1 MSDHKISE
9 RFTFGELT
17 EESTPLRIMHSA
29 LEELST
35 NGLSNLTTKG
45 ISQRANLSTGI
56 IHHYFDTKDN
66 LVYAAYVFL
75 VRDLHQS
82 TLSIFQTETDPK
94 QRLLAMIR
102 MNFSSVHIS
111 PEARDVWPQ
120 FWAQAAHDER
130 AARLL
135 RVYYRRFH
143 SNLAHNFLTLMGDR
157 TKAHQSATMLLSSIH
172 GVWFMHRFSDQPPAT
187 EQTIELLEQQLEL
200 LLGSV

>member
-17 EESTPLRIMHSA
+17 EESTPLRIMHST
-29 LEELST
+29 LEEIST
-35 NGLSNLTTKG
+35 NGLSGLTTKG

-66 LVYAAYVFL
+66 LVYAAYVYL

-82 TLSIFQTETDPK
+82 SLAIFRAESDPK
-94 QRLLAMIR
+94 KRLQAMIR

-120 FWAQAAHDER
+120 FWAQAAHEAR

-135 RVYYRRFH
+135 RVYYRRFQ
-143 SNLAHNFLTLMGDR
+143 SNLAHDFRALLGDR
-157 TKAHQSATMLLSSIH
+157 AKAQAAANLLLASIH
-172 GVWFMHRFSDQPPAT
+172 GVWFIHRFSDSPKHLEESIALV
-187 EQTIELLEQQLEL
+187 EQNLEL
-200 LLGSV
+200 LLKPA

>member
-1 MSDHKISE
+1 MSEHKISE

-17 EESTPLRIMHSA
+17 EEATPLRIMHSA
-29 LEELST
+29 LEEIST
-35 NGLSNLTTKG
+35 NGLSGLTTKG

-66 LVYAAYVFL
+66 LVYAAYVYL

-82 TLSIFQTETDPK
+82 SLAIFRSESDPK
-94 QRLLAMIR
+94 KRLQAMIH

-120 FWAQAAHDER
+120 FWAQAAHDPR

-135 RVYYRRFH
+135 RIYYRRFQ
-143 SNLAHNFLTLMGDR
+143 SNLAHDFR
-157 TKAHQSATMLLSSIH
+157 ALLGNRKQAQAAANLLLASIH
-172 GVWFMHRFSDQPPAT
+172 GVWFIHRFSDSPKHREESIALV
-187 EQTIELLEQQLEL
+187 EQNLEL
-200 LLGSV
+200 LLTPA

>member
-17 EESTPLRIMHSA
+17 EEATPLRIMHSA
-29 LEELST
+29 LEEMGA
-35 NGLSNLTTKG
+35 NGLSGLTTKG

-56 IHHYFDTKDN
+56 IHHYFDTKEN
-66 LVYAAYVFL
+66 LVYAAYVYL

-82 TLSIFQTETDPK
+82 SLAIFRSEPDPK
-94 QRLLAMIR
+94 KRLQAMIR

-120 FWAQAAHDER
+120 FWAQAAHEPR

-135 RVYYRRFH
+135 RVYYRRFQT
-143 SNLAHNFLTLMGDR
+143 NLTHDFRALLGDR
-157 TKAHQSATMLLSSIH
+157 ARAQTAANLLLASIH
-172 GVWFMHRFSDQPPAT
+172 GIWFIHRFSDSPKQMEEAIALV
-187 EQTIELLEQQLEL
+187 EQHLEL
-200 LLGSV
+200 LLKPA

>member
-17 EESTPLRIMHSA
+17 EEATPLRIMHSA
-29 LEELST
+29 LEEMGA
-35 NGLSNLTTKG
+35 NGLSGLTTKG

-56 IHHYFDTKDN
+56 IHHYFDTKEN
-66 LVYAAYVFL
+66 LVYAAYVYL

-82 TLSIFQTETDPK
+82 SLAIFRSEPDPK
-94 QRLLAMIR
+94 KRLQAMIR

-120 FWAQAAHDER
+120 FWAQAAHEPR

-135 RVYYRRFH
+135 RVYYRRFQT
-143 SNLAHNFLTLMGDR
+143 NLTHDFRA
-157 TKAHQSATMLLSSIH
+157 LLGNRARAQTAANLLLASIH
-172 GVWFMHRFSDQPPAT
+172 GVWFIHRFSDSPKQMEEAIALV
-187 EQTIELLEQQLEL
+187 EQHLEL
-200 LLGSV
+200 LLKPA

>member
-9 RFTFGELT
+9 RFTFSELT
-17 EESTPLRIMHSA
+17 EEATPLRIMHSA
-29 LEELST
+29 LEEIGT
-35 NGLSNLTTKG
+35 NGLSGLTTKG

-66 LVYAAYVFL
+66 LIYAAYVYL

-82 TLSIFQTETDPK
+82 SLTIFRNEPDPK
-94 QRLLAMIR
+94 KRLQAMIR

-120 FWAQAAHDER
+120 FWAQAAHDAR
-130 AARLL
+130 TARLL

-143 SNLAHNFLTLMGDR
+143 SNLAYDFR
-157 TKAHQSATMLLSSIH
+157 MLLGDQQKAQEAATLLLASIH
-172 GVWFMHRFSDQPPAT
+172 GVWFIHRFSDAPRDLESAIALV
-187 EQTIELLEQQLEL
+187 EKELNML
-200 LLGSV
+200 LS